1 MSFHCSESPNC
12 SLTSYVHHIITF
24 QNKIYPQHPFFT
36 LLGPELMTS
45 TDQLSVYVRHW
56 HPSTITL
63 DPPKEVVLQD
73 SVVDELKAAVSWD

>member
-1 MSFHCSESPNC
+1 
-12 SLTSYVHHIITF
+12 
-24 QNKIYPQHPFFT
+24 
-36 LLGPELMTS
+36 MTS

-73 SVVDELKAAVSWD
+73 SVVDELKAAVSRD

>member
-1 MSFHCSESPNC
+1 
-12 SLTSYVHHIITF
+12 
-24 QNKIYPQHPFFT
+24 
-36 LLGPELMTS
+36 MTS